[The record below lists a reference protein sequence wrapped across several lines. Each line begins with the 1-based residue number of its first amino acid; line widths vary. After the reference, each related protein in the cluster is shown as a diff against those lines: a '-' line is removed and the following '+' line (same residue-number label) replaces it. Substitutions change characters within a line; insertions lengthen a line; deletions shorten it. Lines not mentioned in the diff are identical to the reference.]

1 MCRSDNQIGL
11 RGCQYSIY
19 PGTGSPGIFVAFS
32 IMDKESENKL
42 IFLLKSIE
50 NVHGFWYDM
59 IQNTFGGAGCPVEV
73 SFRKG
78 YVQKMNL
85 NQLYYF
91 VTLAE
96 TEHYSRAAEI
106 LSITQPSL
114 SHAIARLEEEL
125 GAELFEKR
133 GRNVVLTKYGK
144 VFLEHARESL
154 QSLEVGIKK
163 TKALTGKN
171 SGVIDLAYIYTLGLE
186 FVPRLVRQFME
197 EHPQLNVQF
206 RFTVGNTIEI
216 IRGLKEEK
224 YDVAFCSR
232 KEEEKQ
238 MIFEP
243 VAEEKLVVVVAKN
256 HPLAQ
261 KDRISLKETA
271 DFPQIFFNRSSGLR
285 PTIVKMF
292 DMAGIAPKIAYEIEE
307 DSAMAGLVAG
317 NFGIA
322 VMPEVP
328 VLKYLDVKTLNI
340 TEPVIERYIY
350 MAQLKGQYQPP
361 VLKKF
366 LDYVQNQQ
374 LKK

>member
-1 MCRSDNQIGL
+1 MLSFRF
-11 RGCQYSIY
+11 GCLF
-19 PGTGSPGIFVAFS
+19 GSAE
-32 IMDKESENKL
+32 K
-42 IFLLKSIE
+42 
-50 NVHGFWYDM
+50 Y
-59 IQNTFGGAGCPVEV
+59 
-73 SFRKG
+73 FRKG

-85 NQLYYF
+85 SQLYYF

-114 SHAIARLEEEL
+114 SHAIAKLEEEL
-125 GAELFEKR
+125 ETELFEKR
-133 GRNVVLTKYGK
+133 GRNVVLTKYGR

-163 TKALTGKN
+163 TKALTGRN

-186 FVPRLVRQFME
+186 FVPRLVRQFLKDN
-197 EHPQLNVQF
+197 PQLDVQF
-206 RFTVGNTIEI
+206 RFTVGNTVEI

-238 MIFEP
+238 LIFEP
-243 VAEEKLVVVVAKN
+243 AAEEKLVVVVAKD
-256 HPLAQ
+256 HPLAE
-261 KDRISLKETA
+261 KKGISLRETA
-271 DFPQIFFNRSSGLR
+271 DYPQIFFTRSSGLR

-292 DMAGIAPKIAYEIEE
+292 DMAGVEPKIAYEIEE
-307 DSAMAGLVAG
+307 DGAMAGLVAG

-340 TEPVIERYIY
+340 TDPVIERYIY
-350 MAQLKGQYQPP
+350 MAWLKGQYQPP

-366 LDYVQNQQ
+366 LEYVQNQQ

>member
-1 MCRSDNQIGL
+1 
-11 RGCQYSIY
+11 
-19 PGTGSPGIFVAFS
+19 
-32 IMDKESENKL
+32 
-42 IFLLKSIE
+42 
-50 NVHGFWYDM
+50 
-59 IQNTFGGAGCPVEV
+59 
-73 SFRKG
+73 
-78 YVQKMNL
+78 MNL

-224 YDVAFCSR
+224 YDVAFCSHCNSEIPGHKPR
-232 KEEEKQ
+232 HGAVLFNLVGNLRRNSRQIKHFHNGRAKA
-238 MIFEP
+238 
-243 VAEEKLVVVVAKN
+243 AEETPIGK
-256 HPLAQ
+256 
-261 KDRISLKETA
+261 
-271 DFPQIFFNRSSGLR
+271 
-285 PTIVKMF
+285 TIR
-292 DMAGIAPKIAYEIEE
+292 
-307 DSAMAGLVAG
+307 
-317 NFGIA
+317 
-322 VMPEVP
+322 
-328 VLKYLDVKTLNI
+328 
-340 TEPVIERYIY
+340 ER
-350 MAQLKGQYQPP
+350 
-361 VLKKF
+361 
-366 LDYVQNQQ
+366 
-374 LKK
+374 